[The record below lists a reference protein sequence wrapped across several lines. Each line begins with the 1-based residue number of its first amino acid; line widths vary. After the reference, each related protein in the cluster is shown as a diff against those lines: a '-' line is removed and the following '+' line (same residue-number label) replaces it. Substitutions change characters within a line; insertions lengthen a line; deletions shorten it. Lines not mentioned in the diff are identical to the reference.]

1 MKTWLLSFGIL
12 AAAATVSA
20 KDMTGR
26 FAVGGN
32 KTLHG
37 IEGVNLVAQLNKL
50 VLLDATFG
58 MRHEDDNAPATS
70 DWTKWGFGSHLYL
83 NFADFD
89 NSNLYL
95 GAGINLSGDTDD
107 NKEGVNF
114 AIELPMRPTWYF
126 NDHLAIFTQT
136 GMVFDIAQQK
146 AKSSNADSKFRFEL
160 KTDLLAGAGVNFFF

>member
-32 KTLHG
+32 QTLGEVAG
-37 IEGVNLVAQLNKL
+37 INLVTQMNKML
-50 VLLDATFG
+50 LLDGTFG
-58 MRHEDDNAPATS
+58 MKQVDEKDANKDDYTEWKFA
-70 DWTKWGFGSHLYL
+70 SHLWL

-95 GAGINLSGDTDD
+95 GAGINLDGDTRDD
-107 NKEGVNF
+107 QEGVNF
-114 AIELPMRPTWYF
+114 SIELPMRPTWYF
-126 NDHLAIFTQT
+126 NDHFAIFTMT
-136 GMVFDIAQQK
+136 GFLFDIAQQR
-146 AKSSNADSKFRFEL
+146 AESSNADSEFRFEL
-160 KTDLLAGAGVNFFF
+160 KTQLIQHAGVNFFF